1 MLTAVK
7 NQMRVTLLSI
17 KYSIMR
23 EMVNKFTFLS
33 NIIFMILNNASMIVQ
48 WIVIYSI
55 KESVGS
61 YSLKMVIL
69 LWGFAS
75 ATYGVSH
82 FFFKNAFNLSSFI
95 NSGRLDTM
103 IVQPKNILLS
113 TITTD
118 VSVSAIGDMIYGYI
132 MLFVY
137 GFTPLNFLLFTLLAI
152 TGGLITASIA
162 VISGSLA
169 FWFGKSD
176 AIANT
181 TESITT
187 MIATYPEDIFNTAIK
202 IVIYTIIPVAFIAY
216 VPVNIMTYL
225 TVLPLLGVLLFT
237 IIMIVLANMV
247 FYSGLKRYSSTNLMN
262 ARI

>member
-7 NQMRVTLLSI
+7 NQLKVTLLSI
-17 KYSIMR
+17 KYSVMR
-23 EMVNKFTFLS
+23 NMINKFTFIS
-33 NIIFMILNNASMIVQ
+33 NILFMVLNNASMIVQ
-48 WIVIYSI
+48 WLVIYSI
-55 KESVGS
+55 KDSVGS

-82 FFFKNAFNLSSFI
+82 FFFKNAFDLSGFI

-103 IVQPKNILLS
+103 IVQPKNILL
-113 TITTD
+113 TTVTTD
-118 VSVSAIGDMIYGYI
+118 VSISAIGDLIYGYI

-137 GFTPLNFLLFTLLAI
+137 GFTPLNFLLFTLLSI

-176 AIANT
+176 AISNT

-187 MIATYPEDIFNTAIK
+187 MIATYPEDIFNTIIK
-202 IVIYTIIPVAFIAY
+202 VIIYTIIPVAFIVY
-216 VPVNIMTYL
+216 VPVNIMEHL
-225 TVLPLLGVLLFT
+225 TLLPLLGVLGFT
-237 IIMIVLANMV
+237 TAMIMLAYIV

-262 ARI
+262 ART